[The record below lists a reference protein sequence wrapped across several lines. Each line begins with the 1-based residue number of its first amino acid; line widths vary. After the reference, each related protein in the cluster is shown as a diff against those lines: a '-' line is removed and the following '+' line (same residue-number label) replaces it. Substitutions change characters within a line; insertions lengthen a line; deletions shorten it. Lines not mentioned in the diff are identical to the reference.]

1 MINVLEEKD
10 LCDLMVEVELL
21 LEYRNFDEA
30 SVRLEKIL
38 LEHPEYLPAKEAF
51 EQVCRLTGQT
61 KKTQD
66 LQKEIKAL
74 SDRRAKE
81 QLSTLAKAEYGK
93 IERRRFAEKVE
104 HLTKVIYQGRT
115 VEEVLSNAATEL
127 LDLLKSDR
135 CFVFLV
141 DENKSNAQNYEYCHF
156 DVSPC
161 LDQPMTEL
169 MLGWL
174 EALKNVEAPVV
185 LSKLQ
190 ADPGWAESRPLLEQH
205 QIHAIM
211 AFPLVH
217 KSIPMGW
224 LLVQQCVPYYT
235 WDEDDHTLFS
245 AVSGHLASAIQSLRI
260 FGGLQEKAYTD
271 NLTGLYNR
279 HFLQERLLVELGNA
293 QRLRYPLCLAM
304 LDIDHFKQ
312 INDTYG
318 HLVGDSVLVKLAYLL
333 KTNVRKGCVVARWG
347 GEEFLVVFPRL
358 ELEAVA
364 FTMGRFREK
373 VYQTIEIEGRCIS
386 VSVGVA
392 QADLASHVSLEQIQ
406 SALIH
411 EADNHLY
418 AAKRNGRNQVI
429 FGAPTVATSLLSE
442 HSFNRSEG
450 ADLLHGAI

>member
-1 MINVLEEKD
+1 MITALEERD
-10 LCDLMVEVELL
+10 LCDQMVEAELL

-38 LEHPEYLPAKEAF
+38 LEHPEYLPAKEAL
-51 EQVCRLTGQT
+51 EQICRLTGQT
-61 KKTQD
+61 KKSQD
-66 LQKEIKAL
+66 MQKEIRAL
-74 SDRRAKE
+74 TDRRAKE
-81 QLSTLAKAEYGK
+81 HLSTSAREEYSK
-93 IERRRFAEKVE
+93 IERRRFSEKVE

-115 VEEVLSNAATEL
+115 VEEVLSNTATEL
-127 LDLLKSDR
+127 LDILKSDR
-135 CFVFLV
+135 YFVFLV
-141 DENKSNAQNYEYCHF
+141 DEDKSSLQHYEYCHC
-156 DVSPC
+156 DVLPC
-161 LDQPMTEL
+161 LDQSTTEL

-174 EALKNVEAPVV
+174 EGLKNVGTPTV
-185 LSKLQ
+185 LLKLQ
-190 ADPGWAESRPLLEQH
+190 SDPVWTESRSLLEQH
-205 QIHAIM
+205 QIHGMM

-217 KSIPMGW
+217 KSITMGW
-224 LLVQQCVPYYT
+224 LVVQQCVPYYT
-235 WDEDDHTLFS
+235 WDEDDLTLFS

-260 FGGLQEKAYTD
+260 FGVLQEKAYTD

-293 QRLRYPLCLAM
+293 QRLGYPLCLAL

-364 FTMGRFREK
+364 FTMDRFREK
-373 VYQTIEIEGRCIS
+373 VCQTIEIEGRSIS
-386 VSVGVA
+386 ISVGVA
-392 QADLASHVSLEQIQ
+392 QADLANFQSIEHTQ

-418 AAKRNGRNQVI
+418 SAKRNGRNQVI
-429 FGAPTVATSLLSE
+429 FGTPTAAASLLSE
-442 HSFNRSEG
+442 HSFSSSQG